1 MVERQGNEW
10 VRNLIFWHP
19 GVLWIVSGY
28 LWFWREMNCAILRQL
43 SPSGSF
49 PFRFFFLSLVNSLIA
64 SCRCQK
70 RWRISVLLLWLKIT
84 RHYWSSFSKL
94 VADSAEEFNNLAL
107 ALLTNNY
114 ARSRRFNTRTRSPL
128 RKKETRFSKNSLLSF
143 RIV

>member
-19 GVLWIVSGY
+19 GVLRIVSGY
-28 LWFWREMNCAILRQL
+28 FIYFGGRWIAPFYVSSVLLVVFLFD
-43 SPSGSF
+43 F
-49 PFRFFFLSLVNSLIA
+49 PLSLVNSLVA

-94 VADSAEEFNNLAL
+94 VADSAEVFNNLAL